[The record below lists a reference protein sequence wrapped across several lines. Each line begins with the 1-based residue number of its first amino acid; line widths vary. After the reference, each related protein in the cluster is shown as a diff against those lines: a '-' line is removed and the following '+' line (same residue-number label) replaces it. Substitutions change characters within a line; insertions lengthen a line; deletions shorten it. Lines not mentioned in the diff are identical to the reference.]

1 MNLRA
6 CKDCVYFSK
15 YYGTK
20 DKQGN
25 ATVSNYWCVK
35 KQGFIKRFPKEC
47 KAKEEQK

>member
-20 DKQGN
+20 DKRGN
-25 ATVSNYWCVK
+25 ATVSRFWCVK
-35 KQGFIKRFPKEC
+35 RQGFVKRFPKEC
-47 KAKEEQK
+47 KAKER